1 MTTKLVPINLIAANP
16 WQPRSSDSE
25 EHIANMATSIAD
37 DGLMQIPSARM
48 VGDHYE
54 LAFGH
59 SRLAAFVMLADL
71 QRKLAEHTPIEFE
84 DESPLAR
91 AVKAADMSQENGNEF
106 TSMPLNIM
114 DIDDETMFRFAISE
128 NVQRKDLNA
137 IETAKAMRRYRDEFR
152 KSSADIGSLFGVN
165 DATVRGKLRLLD
177 FPVDTQARLASG
189 EMSEGVART
198 LLSAQKILG
207 AEKINEL
214 AGEVAGYK
222 NPAEVMESAGL
233 QIARLKSTTIMW
245 DARYKPQGL
254 APCGGDGLWPLTWT
268 YKLSFPE
275 AKFLT
280 KNWTGEKTIERLV
293 LGARNKYSIAEVF
306 EAIEKMIT
314 SPLQPRSWDWIKEYL
329 PEWAEAAQYMQDLS
343 EPPACIACPLYVRM
357 DNYHYC
363 GSKVC
368 WKRKLVEWGDEQ
380 FRAYV
385 KKTGIAVLT
394 DDEKANA
401 YKLNWNDSDPYKDLI
416 AKHDANLRLVQH
428 YKEYNSHYATNH
440 RWAELVDLSE
450 ERKEAREKIAVEE
463 RSNDDWARNI
473 ALRDASDKFL
483 EENTVYFLSLFGNL
497 EGINLDALKALTYL
511 PANDRS
517 ISSESLRSIFI
528 SGKHEDKLQVIKNIL
543 VSKAINNRIDYGT
556 KKDGPVKT
564 AKHLKG
570 LAMTWGVKLPE
581 NWLDIAAG
589 YEPFKELEPVSV
601 ETEVESVD
609 AE

>member
-1 MTTKLVPINLIAANP
+1 MKEHPI
-16 WQPRSSDSE
+16 
-25 EHIANMATSIAD
+25 
-37 DGLMQIPSARM
+37 
-48 VGDHYE
+48 
-54 LAFGH
+54 
-59 SRLAAFVMLADL
+59 
-71 QRKLAEHTPIEFE
+71 
-84 DESPLAR
+84 
-91 AVKAADMSQENGNEF
+91 
-106 TSMPLNIM
+106 
-114 DIDDETMFRFAISE
+114 
-128 NVQRKDLNA
+128 
-137 IETAKAMRRYRDEFR
+137 
-152 KSSADIGSLFGVN
+152 LF
-165 DATVRGKLRLLD
+165 
-177 FPVDTQARLASG
+177 SG
-189 EMSEGVART
+189 EMVRAILEGKKTQTRRVVKPQPEKDKEGLAVKWASEYASSGTLFVDNGKLARCPFGVAGDRLWVKET
-198 LLSAQKILG
+198 WRIG
-207 AEKINEL
+207 AW
-214 AGEVAGYK
+214 
-222 NPAEVMESAGL
+222 
-233 QIARLKSTTIMW
+233 R
-245 DARYKPQGL
+245 
-254 APCGGDGLWPLTWT
+254 
-268 YKLSFPE
+268 
-275 AKFLT
+275 
-280 KNWTGEKTIERLV
+280 
-293 LGARNKYSIAEVF
+293 
-306 EAIEKMIT
+306 
-314 SPLQPRSWDWIKEYL
+314 
-329 PEWAEAAQYMQDLS
+329 
-343 EPPACIACPLYVRM
+343 
-357 DNYHYC
+357 
-363 GSKVC
+363 
-368 WKRKLVEWGDEQ
+368 DEQ